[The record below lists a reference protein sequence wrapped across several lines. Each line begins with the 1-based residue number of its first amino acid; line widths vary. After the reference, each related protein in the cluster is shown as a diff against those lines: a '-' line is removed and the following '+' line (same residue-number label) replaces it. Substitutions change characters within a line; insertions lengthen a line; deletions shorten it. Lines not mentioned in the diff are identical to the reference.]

1 MPLTFCGD
9 FPHSASWPSQNR
21 CSGLSFKY
29 ACVNAPSIVA
39 AGRRFGCTF
48 FRVFAMVQSTS
59 TRRGFSLSDANA
71 TLPLVRSIVAD
82 LIELHA
88 AVVAREARIE
98 FLLGKR
104 TDKPRDAYD
113 DELREVQR
121 SLTDDRQQLAR
132 YEAEIESLGIRIR
145 TASEGLMEFPSYLG
159 ETPVCLLWRPGDQ
172 AISAWASVDGEEH
185 ADLQGRVFT
194 AGPESEPPFRRRTR

>member
-1 MPLTFCGD
+1 MP
-9 FPHSASWPSQNR
+9 
-21 CSGLSFKY
+21 
-29 ACVNAPSIVA
+29 
-39 AGRRFGCTF
+39 RRLLRRVGGSDATF

-145 TASEGLMEFPSYLG
+145 TASEGLMEFLRISG

-194 AGPESEPPFRRRTR
+194 AGPNPNLPSGADALSSGVELVVDRYRGQDSRYDTGADAVANQ

>member
-1 MPLTFCGD
+1 MP
-9 FPHSASWPSQNR
+9 
-21 CSGLSFKY
+21 
-29 ACVNAPSIVA
+29 
-39 AGRRFGCTF
+39 RRLLRRVGGSDATF

-159 ETPVCLLWRPGDQ
+159 ETRSVCFGGQGIKPSLHGLRSMAKSMLTSKVVSSPPVPNPNLPSGAARARFRSRALRGLLQRGD
-172 AISAWASVDGEEH
+172 AW
-185 ADLQGRVFT
+185 
-194 AGPESEPPFRRRTR
+194 